1 MTREKS
7 AVIQA
12 GVRRVLSIALSRAA
26 RVVADRMEQAQ
37 AAAVDGVV
45 QVQPEEAP

>member
-1 MTREKS
+1 MTRETS

-12 GVRRVLSIALSRAA
+12 GVCRVLSIALSRAA
-26 RVVADRMEQAQ
+26 QVVAHRMEQAQ

-45 QVQPEEAP
+45 QVPPEEAP

>member
-1 MTREKS
+1 MTRETS

-12 GVRRVLSIALSRAA
+12 GVRRMLWIIQ
-26 RVVADRMEQAQ
+26 VVADHLEQAQ
-37 AAAVDGVV
+37 AATVDGVV